1 MDARIQNLKL
11 RLPQPRV
18 FAIGLGILVFLCA
31 IQMWPHGLAL
41 CARQDNKELVAKGK
55 KAYDDYRCF
64 DCHGRNGEGTD
75 DAPDLTTS
83 HLTAAEISK
92 FLQRPSADADAKGM
106 PIIPADS
113 PDLQPLVAYVL
124 SIRKPPPKSR

>member
-1 MDARIQNLKL
+1 MNQASKK
-11 RLPQPRV
+11 PRSMAPLSGLI
-18 FAIGLGILVFLCA
+18 AIGVLMIAFLWA
-31 IQMWPHGLAL
+31 MRVWPHVSAPR
-41 CARQDNKELVAKGK
+41 ARQDDKELIAKGK
-55 KAYDDYRCF
+55 KAFDDYRCF

-83 HLTAAEISK
+83 RLTAAQISK

-106 PIIPADS
+106 PVVPADS
-113 PDLQPLVAYVL
+113 PDHQPLVAFVL